1 MRKICLKVTPRGKYV
16 DLLPALP
23 LNNCIL
29 DYEEENVMIEIPD
42 YRSIYTKLFI

>member
-1 MRKICLKVTPRGKYV
+1 MSWMRIRKRTLLSFPVPRGKYF

-42 YRSIYTKLFI
+42 YH